1 VKSKTGKAPS
11 ASLTELETYRRV
23 FYSSPDFISISRYS
37 DGFYIDV
44 NPGFERFT
52 GLRRDDVI
60 GKTSLELGIWE
71 DPADRIILIN
81 ALHSTGE
88 VHDFETQLRNR
99 EGAVRN
105 VALSASIARTATSEC
120 IDNPDG
126 DKVLVVVVR
135 DITDRLHDEAELR
148 QHREHLE
155 MLVQYR
161 TAKLHQTNDQLV
173 ETNRRLKKAHEQL
186 LQTEKRIRHMALH
199 DSLTS
204 LPNRAL
210 LQDRVTQAIVQAD
223 RARQSMAVMFVD
235 LDNFKH
241 INDSLGHIV
250 GDHLLCEVSQRLKQ
264 CVRKSDTVARLGGD
278 EFVICLTGLESGD
291 QAAALAQKVLAALEQ
306 PLLIDAIDLHTSG
319 SIGIGIYPDDGNSVE
334 ALMRAADTAM
344 YHAKSKGRG
353 NFQFFTPALDHAA
366 QQRMSIESRLRMALP
381 KGELRLH
388 YQPQVD
394 IATGRIVSVEALL
407 RWRHPGRG
415 FVPPLEFIPIAEEC
429 GMITRIGEWVL
440 EEACA
445 QLRRWRDAGHSD
457 LCIAVN
463 LSARQMLQP
472 DFAGQVQGIL
482 NNAGLPADAL
492 DLEITESVLMQP
504 GEESTATLKRLF
516 DMGVQLSVDDF
527 GTGYSS
533 LAYLKRFPIHA
544 LKIDRSFVSG
554 IGQDPSDAAIVST
567 IIVMARNLRLK
578 VIAEGVETAEQAA
591 FLAENDCALAQG
603 YYYSRPIEADAL
615 GILLQEGL
623 VDKVA

>member
-1 VKSKTGKAPS
+1 MKSKSGKAPS
-11 ASLTELETYRRV
+11 ASLAELETYRRV
-23 FYSSPDFISISRYS
+23 FYSSPDFISISRFS
-37 DGFYIDV
+37 DGLYIDV

-52 GLRRDDVI
+52 GRRRADVI
-60 GKTSLELGIWE
+60 GKTSLELGIWGA
-71 DPADRIILIN
+71 PSDRVRFVE
-81 ALHSTGE
+81 ALKAQGE
-88 VHDFETQLRNR
+88 VQDFHACLKNR
-99 EGAVRN
+99 EGALRQ
-105 VALSASIARTATSEC
+105 VALSASIVHTEPDEC
-120 IDNPDG
+120 IGTSDA

-155 MLVQYR
+155 LLVQYR

-199 DSLTS
+199 DALTS

-210 LQDRVTQAIVQAD
+210 LQDRVTQAIAQAD
-223 RARQSMAVMFVD
+223 RAGRSMALMFVD

-250 GDHLLCEVSQRLKQ
+250 GDRLLCEVSNRLKQ

-278 EFVICLTGLESGD
+278 EFVICVTGLDNGN
-291 QAAALAQKVLAALEQ
+291 QAASLAQKILAALEQ
-306 PLLIDAIDLHTSG
+306 PLLIDGMDLHTSG
-319 SIGIGIYPDDGNSVE
+319 SIGIGMYPDDGDNVE

-353 NFQFFTPALDHAA
+353 NFQFFTAALDHAA
-366 QQRMSIESRLRMALP
+366 QQRLSIESRLRMALP
-381 KGELRLH
+381 KGEFQLH

-415 FVPPLEFIPIAEEC
+415 FVPPLEFIPIAEES
-429 GMITRIGEWVL
+429 GMIMRIGEWVL
-440 EEACA
+440 EEACN
-445 QLRRWRDAGHSD
+445 QLRRWRDAGHET
-457 LCIAVN
+457 LCVAVN

-472 DFAGQVQGIL
+472 DFADQVQAIL
-482 NNAGLPADAL
+482 ARTGLPTSAL

-578 VIAEGVETAEQAA
+578 VIAEGVETGDQAA
-591 FLAENDCALAQG
+591 FLAKNGCALAQG
-603 YYYSRPIEADAL
+603 YYYSRPIEAHAVDAL
-615 GILLQEGL
+615 LMGGALFKA
-623 VDKVA
+623 D

>member
-1 VKSKTGKAPS
+1 
-11 ASLTELETYRRV
+11 
-23 FYSSPDFISISRYS
+23 
-37 DGFYIDV
+37 
-44 NPGFERFT
+44 
-52 GLRRDDVI
+52 
-60 GKTSLELGIWE
+60 
-71 DPADRIILIN
+71 
-81 ALHSTGE
+81 
-88 VHDFETQLRNR
+88 
-99 EGAVRN
+99 
-105 VALSASIARTATSEC
+105 
-120 IDNPDG
+120 
-126 DKVLVVVVR
+126 
-135 DITDRLHDEAELR
+135 
-148 QHREHLE
+148 
-155 MLVQYR
+155 
-161 TAKLHQTNDQLV
+161 
-173 ETNRRLKKAHEQL
+173 
-186 LQTEKRIRHMALH
+186 
-199 DSLTS
+199 
-204 LPNRAL
+204 L

-223 RARQSMAVMFVD
+223 RTGKSMALMFVD

-250 GDHLLCEVSQRLKQ
+250 GDRLLCEVSHRLRQ

-278 EFVICLTGLESGD
+278 EFVICLTGLDSGD
-291 QAAALAQKVLAALEQ
+291 QAAALAQNVLAALEQ
-306 PLLIDAIDLHTSG
+306 PLMIDAMDLHTSG
-319 SIGIGIYPDDGNSVE
+319 SIGIGIYPEDGESVE

-344 YHAKSKGRG
+344 YHAKSRGRG

-415 FVPPLEFIPIAEEC
+415 FVPPLEFIPIAEES

-440 EEACA
+440 DEACG
-445 QLRRWRDAGHSD
+445 QLRRWRDAGHED

-482 NNAGLPADAL
+482 DRAGLPASAL
-492 DLEITESVLMQP
+492 ELEITESVLMQP

-578 VIAEGVETAEQAA
+578 VIAEGVETAEQAT
-591 FLAENDCALAQG
+591 FLAQNNCELAQG
-603 YYYSRPIEADAL
+603 YFYSRPIEARALDAL
-615 GILLQEGL
+615 LNEGL
-623 VDKVA
+623 MGKVV

>member
-1 VKSKTGKAPS
+1 MKSKSGKAPS
-11 ASLTELETYRRV
+11 ASLAELETYRRV

-52 GLRRDDVI
+52 GLRRAEVV
-60 GKTSLELGIWE
+60 GRTSLELGIWG
-71 DPADRIILIN
+71 DPSDRIRLIE
-81 ALHSTGE
+81 ALQSTGE
-88 VHDFETQLRNR
+88 VHDFHTRLKNR
-99 EGAVRN
+99 EGAIRN
-105 VALSASIARTATSEC
+105 VALSASIAHTGTA
-120 IDNPDG
+120 DHPDV

-155 MLVQYR
+155 LLVQYR
-161 TAKLHQTNDQLV
+161 TAKLHQTNDQLL

-199 DSLTS
+199 DALTS

-210 LQDRVTQAIVQAD
+210 LADRVTQAIAQAD
-223 RARQSMAVMFVD
+223 RAGHSMALMFVD

-250 GDHLLCEVSQRLKQ
+250 GDRLLCEVSNRLKQ
-264 CVRKSDTVARLGGD
+264 CVRRSDTVARLGGD
-278 EFVICLTGLESGD
+278 EFVICVTGLENGS

-306 PLLIDAIDLHTSG
+306 PLAIDAMDLHTSG
-319 SIGIGIYPDDGNSVE
+319 SIGIGVYPDDGDSVE

-381 KGELRLH
+381 KGEFALH

-415 FVPPLEFIPIAEEC
+415 FVPPLEFIPIAEES

-440 EEACA
+440 EEACG
-445 QLRRWRDAGHSD
+445 QLRRWRDAGHEA
-457 LCIAVN
+457 LCVAVN
-463 LSARQMLQP
+463 LSARQMLQS
-472 DFAGQVQGIL
+472 DFADQVQAIL
-482 NNAGLPADAL
+482 TRTGLPADAL

-554 IGQDPSDAAIVST
+554 IGQDASDAAIVST

-578 VIAEGVETAEQAA
+578 VIAEGVETADQAD
-591 FLAENDCALAQG
+591 FLAGNGCALAQG
-603 YYYSRPIEADAL
+603 YYYSRPVEAHAID
-615 GILLQEGL
+615 GLLKDGL
-623 VDKVA
+623 LAKVD